1 MAPCFCCIDPSLPA
15 TSAPVRFGNIADI
28 LGALVEKEPKDRK
41 EIETPPANAG
51 NMGSNPGQGRFHML
65 QGS

>member
-41 EIETPPANAG
+41 EKFYKHCLTALFDIITK
-51 NMGSNPGQGRFHML
+51 MILFFL
-65 QGS
+65 